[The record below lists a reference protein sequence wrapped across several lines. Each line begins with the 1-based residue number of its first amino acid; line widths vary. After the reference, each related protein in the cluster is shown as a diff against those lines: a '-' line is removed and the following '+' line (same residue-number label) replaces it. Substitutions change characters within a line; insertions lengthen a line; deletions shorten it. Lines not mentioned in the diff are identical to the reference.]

1 MTSASQVRWAM
12 RGEECLGTRK
22 ARFQRRA
29 AVNHQFRWPVASGDG
44 ELPLLEAGES
54 AILGPKLPE
63 SGECRM
69 MSI

>member
-1 MTSASQVRWAM
+1 MPWYKES
-12 RGEECLGTRK
+12 

-29 AVNHQFRWPVASGDG
+29 AVNHQFRWP